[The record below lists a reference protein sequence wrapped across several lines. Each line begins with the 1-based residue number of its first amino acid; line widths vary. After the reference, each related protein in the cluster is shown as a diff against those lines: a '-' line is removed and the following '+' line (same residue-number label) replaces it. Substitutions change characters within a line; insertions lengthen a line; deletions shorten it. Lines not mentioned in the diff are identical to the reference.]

1 MTAAFPASVLRDL
14 NGAKTDG
21 ALGRYP
27 RRMVCSSR
35 RSPGRVATVVIVLGL
50 LGALGLGTTAAFAA
64 RSVHHSAATS
74 SKRYYVSLG
83 DSYAIGYQPGPSATR
98 HGYADQT
105 VAKAARRGYRLQL
118 VNFGCGGAT
127 TTSILQ
133 TPTCPLPAIRSP
145 GYGGLTQ
152 AAAAE
157 SFLRAHTGQIA
168 LVTVSIGGNDVTM
181 CARDP
186 NPITCVT
193 QATAAIRANV
203 SQLATDLRAA
213 AGPNVP
219 IVGLTYPDVILGAWV
234 LRPVDQN
241 IARLSVTAFQAL
253 INPALQQSY
262 AVAGARF
269 VDVTNATGAY
279 LPLTQTTTLKPYGKI
294 PVAVAR
300 VCALTFYC
308 AVGDIHANTT
318 GYGIIADL
326 IVATLPRV

>member
-1 MTAAFPASVLRDL
+1 MI
-14 NGAKTDG
+14 
-21 ALGRYP
+21 
-27 RRMVCSSR
+27 CSSR
-35 RSPGRVATVVIVLGL
+35 RSPGRFAIVATGLGL
-50 LGALGLGTTAAFAA
+50 VGALVFGATAAVAV
-64 RSVHHSAATS
+64 RTVHHSAATA
-74 SKRYYVSLG
+74 SKQYYVSVG
-83 DSYAIGYQPGPSATR
+83 DSYSTGYEPGPSSTR
-98 HGYADQT
+98 HGYADQI
-105 VAKAARRGYRLQL
+105 VPKAARRGYRLQL

-133 TPTCPLPAIRSP
+133 VPTCALPAVNGPS
-145 GYGGLTQ
+145 YGGLTQ

-181 CARDP
+181 CAHDP

-213 AGPNVP
+213 AGPKVP
-219 IVGLTYPDVILGAWV
+219 IVGLTYPDVVLGEWV
-234 LRPVDQN
+234 LGPGNKNLAQ
-241 IARLSVTAFQAL
+241 LSVTAFKAL

-269 VDVTNATGAY
+269 VDVTTATGAY
-279 LPLTQTTTLKPYGKI
+279 IPLTRTTKLKPYGVI

-300 VCALTFYC
+300 VCTLTYYC
-308 AVGDIHANTT
+308 EAGDIHANTT
-318 GYGIIADL
+318 GYGVIADL